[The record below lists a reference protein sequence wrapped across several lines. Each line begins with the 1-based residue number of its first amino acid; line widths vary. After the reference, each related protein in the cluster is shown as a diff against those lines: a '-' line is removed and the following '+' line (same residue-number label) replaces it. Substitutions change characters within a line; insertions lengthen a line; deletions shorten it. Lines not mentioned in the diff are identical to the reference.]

1 MLVVMLGALA
11 CSRRRALGS
20 GALGG
25 RPPEA
30 STGPTAVRATPAT
43 RTPSRRLEEPPPA
56 EPRQEYVRLCAPCHG
71 PEGRGYAADHAPSLV
86 NPTFLESATDDFLRR
101 SIASGRPGTSMGAYG
116 KVYGGPLDDNAMG
129 GLVAFLRR
137 QGPAARSLKA
147 PAAGSPTRGEA
158 IYVRVCKSCHGDATT
173 RGEAVHLANS
183 QFLRQASDAFINHA
197 VVNGRPGTKMLAF
210 SGTLTR
216 AQIADVVAFVRGFEK
231 TQTGVDLLPPPT
243 GHEPLVLN
251 PRGPDPVFTVRDDRF
266 VGVDQVNQAL
276 AARRRLIV
284 IDARP
289 PSDWMRVHVTGAVS
303 IPYHDLTRLQE
314 IPDDVWVV
322 AYCACPH
329 HLSGE
334 VVDALIKRGHQR
346 ALILDEGINEWHRR
360 GFPVKA
366 ARGVT
371 VPVQEAPAAPLPSPG
386 PLVPTPGQTRGHPHG
401 PTQLPNAGPGPPRPS
416 PGQPP
421 PAERVP

>member
-1 MLVVMLGALA
+1 MLVVMLGALG
-11 CSRRRALGS
+11 CSRGKALGS
-20 GALGG
+20 GAPGG

-30 STGPTAVRATPAT
+30 SAAPTTLRASPA
-43 RTPSRRLEEPPPA
+43 RTPGRLEEPPA
-56 EPRQEYVRLCAPCHG
+56 AAPRQEYVRLCAPCHG
-71 PEGRGYAADHAPSLV
+71 AEGRGYAADHAPSLV
-86 NPTFLESATDDFLRR
+86 NPTFLESATDDFLKR

-116 KVYGGPLDDNAMG
+116 KVYGGPLDDSAMG
-129 GLVAFLRR
+129 GLVAFLRG

-147 PAAGSPTRGEA
+147 PAGGNPTRGEA
-158 IYVRVCKSCHGDATT
+158 IYVRVCKACHGDATT

-231 TQTGVDLLPPPT
+231 TQTGVDLMPPPT

-251 PRGPDPVFTVRDDRF
+251 PRGQDPVFTVRDDRF

-276 AARRRLIV
+276 AARRRLII

-371 VPVQEAPAAPLPSPG
+371 VPVQEAPPAPAA
-386 PLVPTPGQTRGHPHG
+386 
-401 PTQLPNAGPGPPRPS
+401 
-416 PGQPP
+416 
-421 PAERVP
+421 RVP